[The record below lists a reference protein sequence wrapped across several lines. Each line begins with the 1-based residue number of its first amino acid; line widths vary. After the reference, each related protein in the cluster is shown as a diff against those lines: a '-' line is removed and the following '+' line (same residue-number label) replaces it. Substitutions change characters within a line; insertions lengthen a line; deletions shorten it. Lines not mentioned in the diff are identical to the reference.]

1 VKGARSSAECRAAW
15 LRGLPA
21 LLVGVCLTHAAPAAA
36 EGEVLSAV
44 VDCPRRATPG
54 RIVCE
59 VELEVARGY
68 LAWGDVLVLRAP
80 GFAPPL
86 RSRLGSSAVIM
97 RHERRMR
104 LRLALAATSAG
115 EGRLRVRARAV
126 SCLHKRGEQLEHCL
140 PLRGEAEASVSV
152 GPITDPRSAGP

>member
-1 VKGARSSAECRAAW
+1 VRVWRA
-15 LRGLPA
+15 
-21 LLVGVCLTHAAPAAA
+21 LVVVCAVAYAAPAAA
-36 EGEVLSAV
+36 EEPLSAV

-68 LAWGDVLVLRAP
+68 LAWGDVLVLEAP

-104 LRLALAATSAG
+104 LRLALAATAAG

-126 SCLHKRGEQLEHCL
+126 SCLKKHGEQLENCR
-140 PLRGEAEASVSV
+140 PLRGEAATTVSV